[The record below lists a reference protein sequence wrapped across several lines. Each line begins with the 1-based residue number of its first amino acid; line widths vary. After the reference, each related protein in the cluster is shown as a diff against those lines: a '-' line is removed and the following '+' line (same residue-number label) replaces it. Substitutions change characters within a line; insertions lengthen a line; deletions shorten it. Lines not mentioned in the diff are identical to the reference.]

1 VIVRRSFPVRAE
13 DRATV
18 GAATR
23 EAAFVRA
30 EHRGRTGVGECA
42 PLGAGAE
49 RWLEECVRSLEAWCA
64 AGRPADGAMLT
75 AMAPPARFAA
85 SCAIETASG
94 LGSASHPPVPAASYY
109 GGDPAALDDGALER
123 LRAGGAIKLKVGR
136 APAAEERRMIERVL
150 EAAPGIPVRLDGNRS
165 LAIEPCASLV
175 RGLPEGRIEYLEEPV
190 VDPSG
195 LARLRA
201 TTGIRI
207 ALDELIVDASDEARA
222 LRDRL
227 SDAGDACAWV
237 VRMSRVGT
245 LDEVRALMRAA
256 DGRGCDP
263 VLSTAYESSWTIRV
277 AAHVAHAAGARR
289 RAHGLGT
296 AHVLAEDACR
306 PAALAAGCVP
316 CDALA
321 AAEVPW

>member
-1 VIVRRSFPVRAE
+1 MIVRRSFPVRAE
-13 DRATV
+13 DRSTV

-23 EAAFVRA
+23 EAAFVRI
-30 EHRGRTGVGECA
+30 EHLGRAGVGECA
-42 PLGAGAE
+42 PLGPGAE
-49 RWLEECVRSLEAWCA
+49 RSLEECVRSLEAWCA
-64 AGRPADGAMLT
+64 GGTAHGAALA

-85 SCAIETASG
+85 SCAAETARG
-94 LGSASHPPVPAASYY
+94 LGGASHEPVPAASYY

-201 TTGIRI
+201 TTGIRV